1 MRLNEAELGHEE
13 CGRIKPW
20 SDHYCGKRKKKSCQ
34 ARLRSLTVSFIYFL
48 TSVLLLEGQ
57 KSFFTSAFLSGS
69 PFLSPW
75 V

>member
-1 MRLNEAELGHEE
+1 MKNAAGLNPSQIITVA
-13 CGRIKPW
+13 R
-20 SDHYCGKRKKKSCQ
+20 GKKKKSCQ
-34 ARLRSLTVSFIYFL
+34 ARLRSLSVSFIYFL

>member
-1 MRLNEAELGHEE
+1 MKNAAGLNPGQIITAARG
-13 CGRIKPW
+13 
-20 SDHYCGKRKKKSCQ
+20 KKKSCQ